1 MVLDAIAHIRWRISP
16 NASTEFNTQYNQLNR
31 MCILLCFLFENHH
44 SAHIRTHL
52 SMCSWGRNPSANG
65 TYRYYTEICET
76 ANRKSERSYCLCI
89 LQASA
94 CLLTCWRMR
103 VCVSMSV
110 YVCMCVSEC
119 RLCSECDE
127 CVSKFENRNTDDT
140 AEFMWFE

>member
-16 NASTEFNTQYNQLNR
+16 NVSTEFNTQYNQLNR

-52 SMCSWGRNPSANG
+52 SLCSWGRNPSANG
-65 TYRYYTEICET
+65 TYSYYTQICET

-89 LQASA
+89 LKASA
-94 CLLTCWRMR
+94 CLLACTCMFVDER
-103 VCVSMSV
+103 VR
-110 YVCMCVSEC
+110 VCMCEC
-119 RLCSECDE
+119 RLCSECGE

-140 AEFMWFE
+140 EFMWFE